1 MGVRLLVVDDDP
13 DYRLLVALAAADR
26 AELDVV
32 GEVGTA
38 AEAVDAARRLQPDLV
53 LLDLL
58 LPELRPARGGD
69 GAVVGNLLEVSP
81 ATAVVGTSAFADR
94 EVGLVGGGPGRVRGH
109 LSKAVPPSR
118 LVDEILLLAG
128 MVGIVRRTLDAAS
141 ARLPSDAPSARQA
154 RRFVDET
161 LRRWECDDL
170 LDTVELLVSE
180 LVTNAVLHA
189 RSDVD
194 ISVQLL
200 PDRVRIEVADQSPE
214 GIRRRAL
221 TADGSSGRGI
231 SMVESLALAWGVSP
245 HRSGKAVW
253 FEVARPERGA

>member
-1 MGVRLLVVDDDP
+1 M
-13 DYRLLVALAAADR
+13 
-26 AELDVV
+26 
-32 GEVGTA
+32 
-38 AEAVDAARRLQPDLV
+38 
-53 LLDLL
+53 
-58 LPELRPARGGD
+58 
-69 GAVVGNLLEVSP
+69 
-81 ATAVVGTSAFADR
+81 GTSAFADR
-94 EVGLVGGGPGRVRGH
+94 EVGPVGGGLGRVLGH

-118 LVDEILLLAG
+118 LADEILLLAG
-128 MVGIVRRTLDAAS
+128 MVGVVRRTLDAAT
-141 ARLPSDAPSARQA
+141 ARLSPEAPSARQA

-180 LVTNAVLHA
+180 LVTNAVIHA

-194 ISVQLL
+194 VSVQLL

-231 SMVESLALAWGVSP
+231 SMVESLALAWGVTT

-253 FEVARPERGA
+253 FEVARPDAEHGAAA